1 VTGTYVARGAIS
13 QRLLAALPPV
23 VHVQYPKSDQTL
35 IDVLAN
41 EMGKDQLGQQAVLD
55 RLLDLLLVSTLRA
68 WFDRPDAMPPGWYRA
83 QSDPV
88 VGRVLMLIQ
97 HNPDRRWTLASL
109 AAAVGISRAGL
120 ARRFGN
126 LVGEPPM
133 TFLTTWRLALAAD
146 LLSET
151 SHTLEHIAH
160 QVGYSNAFALSAAFS
175 RERGISPREH
185 RLASAPRT
193 SAQ

>member
-1 VTGTYVARGAIS
+1 
-13 QRLLAALPPV
+13 
-23 VHVQYPKSDQTL
+23 
-35 IDVLAN
+35 
-41 EMGKDQLGQQAVLD
+41 MGKDQLGQQAVLD

-97 HNPDRRWTLASL
+97 HNPDRPWTLASL

-126 LVGEPPM
+126 PSASHRM
-133 TFLTTWRLALAAD
+133 TSSPLAACP
-146 LLSET
+146 
-151 SHTLEHIAH
+151 
-160 QVGYSNAFALSAAFS
+160 GC
-175 RERGISPREH
+175 
-185 RLASAPRT
+185 
-193 SAQ
+193 